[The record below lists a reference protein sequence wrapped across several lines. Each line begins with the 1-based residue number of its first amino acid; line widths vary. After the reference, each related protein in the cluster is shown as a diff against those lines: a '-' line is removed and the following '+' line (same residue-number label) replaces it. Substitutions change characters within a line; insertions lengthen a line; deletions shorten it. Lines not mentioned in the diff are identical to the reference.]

1 MSEVKPTVPTTY
13 RIEDLKG
20 EEIKGTF
27 YAQELQKSTQEE
39 FRIEKVIKKRTT
51 KSGGEKEVYVKW
63 KGYSNEF
70 NSWIPESDLRR
81 LRGKRDER

>member
-13 RIEDLKG
+13 KIKDLKG

-27 YAQELQKSTQEE
+27 YQQELQKSSQEE
-39 FRIEKVIKKRTT
+39 FRIEKVIKKRRT
-51 KSGGEKEVYVKW
+51 KSGEKEAYVKW
-63 KGYSNEF
+63 KGYSNDF

-81 LRGKRDER
+81 LRDER